1 MNRRSIGND
10 EVEAALNNGELCFHY
25 HPKVSFLTGG
35 IVGAEALL
43 RWVRPDGTMIPPGDF
58 LPEAERTGFITDIT
72 AIMLPELIEDI
83 ERLRAIKP
91 DIQVAYNVS
100 ALDLRSPYLT
110 KMLRAFIGDKRIGPG
125 NIQIEITE
133 TAVLDDSVRIK
144 KSLLDLV
151 ALGIEIVMDD
161 YGTGY
166 SSLDV
171 LSRLPFSALKLD
183 QGVVRRMSK
192 DAKNTHIV
200 SSSLDMARELS
211 IKTVAEGVET
221 EGVYAFLM
229 ASGCNEVQ
237 GYWICEPMPLDDF
250 IELLESGRSWPSSSL
265 GLLHSA
271 WLNHLSYRRKVLDAV
286 QALTMI
292 PPDEWGNL
300 PRTDLSHSPARCRLG
315 QWYLN
320 ESHQLT
326 DSAEFRRL
334 EEPHRMMHA
343 AGEALVK
350 AAKSGAQA
358 DEIRR
363 RLKAFLDYSDV
374 VDSEVSRIVE
384 RWMGRVLP
392 GTDAASDKAS

>member
-1 MNRRSIGND
+1 MTKKDIGI
-10 EVEAALNNGELCFHY
+10 EEMERALHNGEFCFHY
-25 HPKVSFLTGG
+25 HPKVSFLTGA

-43 RWVRPDGTMIPPGDF
+43 RWVRHDGIVIAPGAF

-72 AIMLPELIEDI
+72 AVMFPELIDDI
-83 ERLRAIKP
+83 EVIRAEKP
-91 DIQVAYNVS
+91 DIQIAYNVS

-110 KMLRAFIGDKRIGPG
+110 KMLRAFIGDRRIGPG

-133 TAVLDDSVRIK
+133 TAVLDSSTRIK

-151 ALGIEIVMDD
+151 ALGVEIVMDD

-183 QGVVRRMSK
+183 QGVVRRMAK

-200 SSSLDMARELS
+200 SSSLDLARELS
-211 IKTVAEGVET
+211 LKTVAEGVET

-237 GYWICEPMPLDDF
+237 GYWISEPVPRGEL
-250 IELLESGRSWPSSSL
+250 IELLKSGRRWPSSSL

-286 QALTMI
+286 HTLSMT
-292 PPDEWGNL
+292 PPQEWINL
-300 PRTDLSHSPARCRLG
+300 PRTDLSHGPARCRLG
-315 QWYLN
+315 QWF
-320 ESHQLT
+320 LT
-326 DSAEFRRL
+326 EGQHLSDSPDFRRL

-350 AAKSGAQA
+350 AAKAGAA
-358 DEIRR
+358 PGDIRR
-363 RLKAFLDYSDV
+363 KIKAFLEYSDA

-384 RWMGRVLP
+384 KWMSSVLP
-392 GTDAASDKAS
+392 VEK